1 MNISKR
7 LLLIILTLF
16 IFSNLS
22 ILNAADEEKINLDDE
37 ELPAIDP
44 FQGNSSSTN
53 QNEQSS
59 SDVSNTGGGLLNG
72 MRLVGTIIS
81 KNKKI
86 AILSSPGGSAFKYE
100 ENEEIANGT
109 VLIEIFDEYVI
120 VEDENRQLF
129 QVYMNNVEKKIEG

>member
-1 MNISKR
+1 MNINKK
-7 LLLIILTLF
+7 LLLIIFALF

-22 ILNAADEEKINLDDE
+22 ILKADEEKVNLDDE

-44 FQGNSSSTN
+44 FQGNSSASSG
-53 QNEQSS
+53 QNEQA
-59 SDVSNTGGGLLNG
+59 SDNSITGGGLLNG

-100 ENEEIANGT
+100 ENDKIANGT
-109 VLIEIFDEYVI
+109 ILIEVFNEYLI
-120 VEDENRQLF
+120 VEDENNQLF
-129 QVYMNNVEKKIEG
+129 QVYMNNMEKMIEG

>member
-7 LLLIILTLF
+7 LLLIIFTLF

-109 VLIEIFDEYVI
+109 VLIEIFDEYLI
-120 VEDENRQLF
+120 VEDENSQLF